1 MLPKAFL
8 LVSVDA
14 VDQELKE
21 RTPAISR
28 CSKLAICGYNR
39 QNSTNVIV
47 LLYAGMAFVSD
58 TKGSQIVP
66 KGRCHA
72 NYVR

>member
-1 MLPKAFL
+1 VLTKGFFFASP
-8 LVSVDA
+8 DA
-14 VDQELKE
+14 VEQVLKE
-21 RTPAISR
+21 RRPPISR

-58 TKGSQIVP
+58 AKGSQTAP